1 VLQKPSMN
9 RWAKAAFVFLI
20 GLGSGHAQ
28 SVYTPYA
35 FTNFAGQPGV
45 YGTNDAT
52 GSAAGFGT
60 PLGIAVDN
68 AGNLYVTDQ
77 QANTVRKI
85 APTGVVTTLAGSP
98 GQHGTNDGMGSTARF
113 YSPQGVAVD
122 SLGNVY
128 VADRLNSMIRKI
140 SPAGAVTTLAS
151 TDAQFNQPAGVAV
164 DTVGNVYVSDT
175 GNFTIRKV
183 TPAGLTTTLAGR
195 AGEAGTNDGAAAI
208 ARFFLPNGIAVD
220 SNTNVYVSDYG
231 NNTIRKIT
239 SDGLVTTLAGRPG
252 YYGSADGAGS
262 AAGFGVWPGYGAWGV
277 AVDSAGNVFVAD
289 HNNMTIRR
297 VTPLGV
303 VTTIAGNP
311 GQSGSADGE
320 GSTARFNSAY
330 GVAVDS
336 WGNVYVADTL
346 NNRITK
352 GAPVLQFDTSAG
364 CAGVADSSFHARL
377 IGPSSNNVVIEASAD
392 FRTWLPV
399 QTNSLDAGRLEMSVS
414 LGASP
419 WEFFRARIAP

>member
-1 VLQKPSMN
+1 
-9 RWAKAAFVFLI
+9 
-20 GLGSGHAQ
+20 
-28 SVYTPYA
+28 
-35 FTNFAGQPGV
+35 
-45 YGTNDAT
+45 
-52 GSAAGFGT
+52 
-60 PLGIAVDN
+60 
-68 AGNLYVTDQ
+68 
-77 QANTVRKI
+77 
-85 APTGVVTTLAGSP
+85 
-98 GQHGTNDGMGSTARF
+98 
-113 YSPQGVAVD
+113 
-122 SLGNVY
+122 
-128 VADRLNSMIRKI
+128 
-140 SPAGAVTTLAS
+140 
-151 TDAQFNQPAGVAV
+151 
-164 DTVGNVYVSDT
+164 
-175 GNFTIRKV
+175 
-183 TPAGLTTTLAGR
+183 
-195 AGEAGTNDGAAAI
+195 
-208 ARFFLPNGIAVD
+208 
-220 SNTNVYVSDYG
+220 
-231 NNTIRKIT
+231 
-239 SDGLVTTLAGRPG
+239 
-252 YYGSADGAGS
+252 
-262 AAGFGVWPGYGAWGV
+262 
-277 AVDSAGNVFVAD
+277 
-289 HNNMTIRR
+289 
-297 VTPLGV
+297 